1 VLGVTGHKLGEKCL
15 VSLRLVGSTSD
26 LSLKM
31 KGTVVRVE
39 EDGLA
44 LHFYEMDLDSFF
56 HLKNILYYNSE
67 NPDVLD
73 KELSAQI
80 ENFQDKEHE

>member
-1 VLGVTGHKLGEKCL
+1 
-15 VSLRLVGSTSD
+15 
-26 LSLKM
+26 
-31 KGTVVRVE
+31 
-39 EDGLA
+39 
-44 LHFYEMDLDSFF
+44 MDLDSFF